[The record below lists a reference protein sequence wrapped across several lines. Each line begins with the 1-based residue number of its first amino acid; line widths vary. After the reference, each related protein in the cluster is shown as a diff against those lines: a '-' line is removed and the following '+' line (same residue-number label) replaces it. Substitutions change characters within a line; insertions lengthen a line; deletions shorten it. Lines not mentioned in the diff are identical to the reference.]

1 MGQTS
6 CRGQCALHSTFPQI
20 SQMSLI
26 FQILVAELSG
36 DTGLRSNLAEQL
48 LACMTLERILN
59 LLTYKM

>member
-1 MGQTS
+1 M
-6 CRGQCALHSTFPQI
+6 LHSTFSQI
-20 SQMSLI
+20 SQISLI
-26 FQILVAELSG
+26 FQILFAELNG